1 MNDFVELRQVIA
13 NILRRWWLL
22 ALMTGLAAAA
32 GYAVSQRQTPVYTA
46 TTTIMVG
53 QFIQVTELDKADILA
68 NETLIET
75 YADMAR
81 RQPVLQAVIDDL
93 NLSPLSW
100 QALKKRVKVQPVA
113 GTQLFQIKVEANLPE
128 VARIIS
134 DEVARQ
140 LILLSPT
147 TAEDQEK
154 TENQEFARQ
163 RLKNLRAK
171 IEAGQ
176 EQLVSLEAAMDT
188 SLSVQEIQ
196 DLQGQINTLENF
208 ISGWE
213 NSYAQLLLFLERN
226 DKFNSLAII
235 EPAQANPRPVRPQV
249 EINTIVA
256 GVVGFLLAL
265 GLIFL
270 LEFLDDTFKS
280 TQELT
285 KTLGMTTL
293 GVISRIKGRKDQK
306 KLLAYQD
313 SFAPTAEAY
322 RMIRSNLQFITDDQ
336 PVKSL
341 VMVSPNLGE
350 GKSFTV
356 ANLGVIMAQADLKT
370 IIVDA
375 DLRQPTQHHLFQVS
389 AQPGLAELLREPAL
403 EVSNHLRKT
412 RVENLQILT
421 SGAGS
426 LKSTELLGS
435 QRMQQL
441 LNSLTELADV
451 IIIDSPPA
459 LALADAAILS
469 NRADGV
475 VLIIEAGRTRR
486 DETLHVIASLQQA
499 NANLLGVV
507 LNRATQKHAPIYY
520 KADKITLPAYSPH
533 LRPKQRWQW
542 LPFFK

>member
-13 NILRRWWLL
+13 SIIRRWWLL
-22 ALMTGLAAAA
+22 VLMTGLAAAA
-32 GYAVSQRQTPVYTA
+32 GYTVSQRQTPVYTA

-93 NLSPLSW
+93 NLTPLSW
-100 QALKKRVKVQPVA
+100 KALKKRVKVQPVA
-113 GTQLFQIKVEANLPE
+113 GTQLFQIKVEANSPE
-128 VARIIS
+128 VARIIA

-147 TAEDQEK
+147 TAEDPEK

-163 RLKNLRAK
+163 RLKNLRTK

-188 SLSVQEIQ
+188 SLSVQQIK
-196 DLQGQINTLENF
+196 DLQEQINTLENL
-208 ISGWE
+208 ISGWG
-213 NSYAQLLLFLERN
+213 NSYSQLLLFLERN
-226 DKFNSLAII
+226 DKFNSLTII
-235 EPAQANPRPVRPQV
+235 EPAQATPRPVRPEV
-249 EINTIVA
+249 ELTTIVA

-265 GLIFL
+265 GLIFM

-285 KTLGMTTL
+285 KTLGVPTL
-293 GVISRIKGRKDQK
+293 GVISRIKGKKGQN
-306 KLLAYQD
+306 KLLVYQD
-313 SFAPTAEAY
+313 SFAPAAEAY

-389 AQPGLAELLREPAL
+389 AQPGLAELLREPTL
-403 EVSNHLRKT
+403 EVSKHLRKT
-412 RVENLQILT
+412 RLENLQILT

-441 LNSLTELADV
+441 LDSLTELADV
-451 IIIDSPPA
+451 VIIDSPPA

-469 NRADGV
+469 NKADGV

-499 NANLLGVV
+499 KANLLGVV
-507 LNRATQKHAPIYY
+507 LNRATQKQAPVYY
-520 KADKITLPAYSPH
+520 KADKITFPDYSPH
-533 LRPKQRWQW
+533 LRPKHLWQW

>member
-1 MNDFVELRQVIA
+1 MNDFVELRQIIA
-13 NILRRWWLL
+13 SIIRRWWLL
-22 ALMTGLAAAA
+22 VLMTGLAAAA
-32 GYAVSQRQTPVYTA
+32 GYTVSQRQTPVYTA

-53 QFIQVTELDKADILA
+53 QFIQATELNKVDILA
-68 NETLIET
+68 NQTLIQT

-93 NLSPLSW
+93 NLTPLSW
-100 QALKKRVKVQPVA
+100 QTLKKRVKVQPVE
-113 GTQLFQIKVEANLPE
+113 GTQLFQIKVEEDSPE
-128 VARIIS
+128 VARIIA

-154 TENQEFARQ
+154 AENQKFARQ
-163 RLKNLRAK
+163 RLKNLRTK
-171 IEAGQ
+171 IEARQ
-176 EQLVSLEAAMDT
+176 EQLVALEAAMDT
-188 SLSVQEIQ
+188 SLSVQQTE
-196 DLQGQINTLENF
+196 DLQERINALENLV
-208 ISGWE
+208 SGWE
-213 NSYAQLLLFLERN
+213 NSYSQLLTFLERN
-226 DKFNSLAII
+226 NIFNSLTII

-249 EINTIVA
+249 EMNTIVA
-256 GVVGFLLAL
+256 GAVGLVLAL

-285 KTLGMTTL
+285 KTLGVATL
-293 GVISRIKGRKDQK
+293 GVISRIKGRKDQN

-313 SFAPTAEAY
+313 AFAPPAEAY

-336 PVKSL
+336 PVKSI
-341 VMVSPNLGE
+341 VVISPNSGE
-350 GKSFTV
+350 GKSFSV

-375 DLRQPTQHHLFQVS
+375 DLRQPAQHHLFQVS
-389 AQPGLAELLREPAL
+389 EQPGLTELLREPKL
-403 EVSNHLRKT
+403 EVSKHLRKT
-412 RVENLQILT
+412 KVENLQILT
-421 SGAGS
+421 SGARS
-426 LKSTELLGS
+426 FKSTELLGS

-441 LNSLTELADV
+441 LNSLSELAEV
-451 IIIDSPPA
+451 VIIDSPPA
-459 LALADAAILS
+459 LAFADAAILS

-486 DETLHVIASLQQA
+486 DEALQVIANLQKA

-507 LNRATQKHAPIYY
+507 LNRSTQRHDQVYY
-520 KADKITLPAYSPH
+520 KPERITFPGYSPPV
-533 LRPKQRWQW
+533 RPKQRWQRW
-542 LPFFK
+542 YFLK

>member
-1 MNDFVELRQVIA
+1 MNDFVELRQVITS
-13 NILRRWWLL
+13 IIRRWWLL
-22 ALMTGLAAAA
+22 VLMAGLAAAA

-46 TTTIMVG
+46 AATIMVG
-53 QFIQVTELDKADILA
+53 RFIQATELDKTDILA
-68 NETLIET
+68 NETLIGT

-93 NLSPLSW
+93 NLSPLTW
-100 QALKKRVKVQPVA
+100 QALKKRVKVQSVA
-113 GTQLFQIKVEANLPE
+113 GTQLFQIKVEANSPE
-128 VARIIS
+128 VARVIA
-134 DEVARQ
+134 DEVVRQ

-147 TAEDQEK
+147 TAGDQDK
-154 TENQEFARQ
+154 AENQQFARQ
-163 RLKNLRAK
+163 RLKNLRTK

-176 EQLVSLEAAMDT
+176 EQLVSLEEAMDT
-188 SLSVQEIQ
+188 SLSVQEIK
-196 DLQGQINTLENF
+196 DLQEEINSLESLV
-208 ISGWE
+208 SGWE
-213 NSYAQLLLFLERN
+213 NSFSQLLLFLERN
-226 DKFNSLAII
+226 EKFNSLTLI
-235 EPAQANPRPVRPQV
+235 EPAQANPHPVRPQV
-249 EINTIVA
+249 EITTIVA
-256 GVVGFLLAL
+256 GAVGFLLAL
-265 GLIFL
+265 GLVFL

-285 KTLGMTTL
+285 KTLGVTTL
-293 GVISRIKGRKDQK
+293 GVISRVKGRKDQN

-313 SFAPTAEAY
+313 SFAPAAEAY
-322 RMIRSNLQFITDDQ
+322 RIVRSNLQFITEDQ

-341 VMVSPNLGE
+341 VMISPNLGE

-370 IIVDA
+370 VIVDA

-389 AQPGLAELLREPAL
+389 AQPGLTELLREPTL
-403 EVSNHLRKT
+403 EVSKHLRKT
-412 RVENLQILT
+412 KVENLQILT

-435 QRMQQL
+435 QHMQHV

-451 IIIDSPPA
+451 VIIDSPPA

-469 NRADGV
+469 NKADGV
-475 VLIIEAGRTRR
+475 VLIIEASRTRR

-507 LNRATQKHAPIYY
+507 LNQASQKHAPVYY
-520 KADKITLPAYSPH
+520 KADKVTFPNYSPH